1 MEATNLSKIKRE
13 KMIEFLEHLKEKNKD
28 DKSII
33 AINEIINQLNS
44 TKYGLVWEQHKERV
58 DMELEN
64 NIPILSEIKEK
75 KIKTNNNAKYN
86 FLIEG
91 DNLHS
96 LYLLEK
102 THKGKIDCIYIDPPY
117 NTGGEDFI
125 YNDKIINKEDE
136 YKHSKWLSFMNKRI
150 SIAYN
155 LLSKKGCMFI
165 SIDEHE
171 MAQLMLRCQEL
182 FGEENVE
189 VLIWRKNGKQGNT
202 KIINRIKNTHEYII
216 IAYKNKEITKFQK
229 MKIFPT
235 WQSTSNPD
243 KDPRGNWMSGN
254 ISKEEAKS
262 RKNSP
267 NYYSVTTPSGKTVT
281 REWFIPKEE
290 YEKLANDIVINPDGK
305 EVSRIY
311 FAADGSGI
319 PRIKRFENEE
329 QEFYFDSIIDLLGTF
344 SEAKEELIDIFG
356 DRDIFDTPKPS
367 KMIKELIRIA
377 TKKNSTILDF
387 FAGSATTA
395 QAVLEL
401 NEEDGGNRN
410 FILCTNNEIDENL
423 TIQYLEEN
431 NYIDKIERTK
441 SGKIKN
447 SSIEYSNYTNFITT
461 DQFKEIEK
469 QDDYKELGI
478 SRRIAYTRIK
488 NIIKGK
494 ESLKYPEGIKANLKY
509 YVTNWIPRNPED
521 YLLSN
526 ALLLHIKEMIE
537 LQNAF
542 EIDNEKNVLIFNKD
556 DFKKYITNEK
566 NYDKI
571 NKIWV
576 NQNIIFTG
584 EELQKLAKKGFKYM
598 PKEFFGQELKEAAE

>member
-1 MEATNLSKIKRE
+1 MEATNLSKIKRD

-28 DKSII
+28 DNSIR
-33 AINEIINQLNS
+33 AINEIVNQINS
-44 TKYGLVWEQHKERV
+44 TKYGLVWEQHQERV
-58 DMELEN
+58 DVELEN
-64 NIPILSEIKEK
+64 NIPILSEIEEK
-75 KIKTNNNAKYN
+75 KIKNDKNSKYN

-102 THKGKIDCIYIDPPY
+102 THSGKIDFIYIDPPY

-125 YNDKIINKEDE
+125 YNDKIVNKEDT
-136 YKHSKWLSFMNKRI
+136 YKHSKWLSFINKRLM
-150 SIAYN
+150 IAQK
-155 LLSKKGCMFI
+155 LLSNHGCMFI

-171 MAQLMLRCQEL
+171 MAQLMLLCQER
-182 FGEENVE
+182 FGQENVE
-189 VLIWRKNGKQGNT
+189 VLVWRKNGKQGNT

-216 IAYKNKEITKFQK
+216 IVYKNKDITKFKK
-229 MKIFPT
+229 MKIYPT

-243 KDPRGNWMSGN
+243 NDPRGNWMSGN
-254 ISKEEAKS
+254 ISKDDDKS
-262 RKNSP
+262 RKDSP
-267 NYYSVTTPSGKTVT
+267 NYYSVITPSGKVVT

-290 YEKLANDIVINPDGK
+290 YERLANDILINSDGK

-311 FAADGSGI
+311 FASSGSGI

-329 QEFYFDSIIDLLGTF
+329 QDFYFDSIVDLLGTF
-344 SEAKEELIDIFG
+344 SDGKDELISVFG

-377 TKKNSTILDF
+377 TKKDSTVLDF
-387 FAGSATTA
+387 FAGSGTTA

-423 TIQYLEEN
+423 SIKFLEDN
-431 NYIDKIERTK
+431 NYINKIPRTK
-441 SGKIKN
+441 GGKIKN
-447 SSIEYSNYTNFITT
+447 NSVEYNNYINFLKT
-461 DQFKEIEK
+461 DEFKEINK
-469 QDDYKELGI
+469 TDDYKELGI
-478 SRRIAYTRIK
+478 SRRIAYVRIK
-488 NIIKGK
+488 NIINGM
-494 ESLKYPEGIKANLKY
+494 ENLKYPNGIKANFKY
-509 YVTNWIPRNPED
+509 YTTDWTPRIPED

-526 ALLLHIKEMIE
+526 VLLLHSKEMIE
-537 LQNAF
+537 LQNAI
-542 EIDNEKNVLIFNKD
+542 EIDNENNIIIFNKD
-556 DFKKYITNEK
+556 DFKKYILNQE
-566 NYDKI
+566 NYNKI

-576 NQNIIFTG
+576 NQNIVFSVD
-584 EELQKLAKKGFKYM
+584 ELQKLNRKEIKYI